1 MATYAT
7 MRIKDVA
14 TKHMN
19 FTHYTPA
26 RNVMMGAGLAYAFG
40 EEKYLHTP
48 VILLVP
54 SVYAGYQAFKHRAKA
69 GDFVR
74 TTFSGERT

>member
-1 MATYAT
+1 MATYAG
-7 MRIKDVA
+7 MRMKDVV
-14 TKHMN
+14 TKNMN
-19 FTHYTPA
+19 FTHFTPA

-40 EEKYLHTP
+40 EEKYLHVP

-54 SVYAGYQAFKHRAKA
+54 SVYAGYQAFKNRAKA

-74 TTFSGERT
+74 SIFA